1 MGGAKSDG
9 CGVNLPEIPG
19 IDVHPNRSI
28 WVKTSG
34 LPEKVGL
41 YDRSWQ
47 ILAGLGGKFVSFI
60 VSRYWTQAAY
70 GMNIYCEFTKERI
83 RIKIDG
89 DEIAVQ
95 LRDDFYPRKMF
106 KDAITNNK
114 LEGFVFVH
122 KKALGIFDRLK
133 YRFEKNR
140 VLILV
145 HQEIQK
151 FVTIRQIYNYASLF
165 LEGKHVY
172 IIRQK
177 RNFNCDKLE
186 ELEKI
191 SHEYINSRYHDDT
204 IIAALTEENR
214 THANSVGGKNK

>member
-1 MGGAKSDG
+1 
-9 CGVNLPEIPG
+9 
-19 IDVHPNRSI
+19 
-28 WVKTSG
+28 
-34 LPEKVGL
+34 
-41 YDRSWQ
+41 
-47 ILAGLGGKFVSFI
+47 
-60 VSRYWTQAAY
+60 
-70 GMNIYCEFTKERI
+70 MNIYCEFKKEKI

-114 LEGFVFVH
+114 LEGFVFIH
-122 KKALGIFDRLK
+122 KKALGIIDRLK

-145 HQEIQK
+145 HQEIQT

-165 LEGKHVY
+165 LEGKYVY
-172 IIRQK
+172 IIRQT
-177 RNFNCDKLE
+177 RNYNCDRLE

-191 SHEYINSRYHDDT
+191 SNEYINSRFHDDT
-204 IIAALTEENR
+204 IIAALTDENR
-214 THANSVGGKNK
+214 TQPNGVGDNTK